1 MDPLKTKE
9 TWEIRLLLVL
19 FALGIS
25 GAILYL
31 GYQNYDL
38 RQERESLE
46 TEITETKNTFTT
58 QKEELLQNIEALKVI
73 LAANQNDRNMLEQD
87 LLAEREAVDTIEAA
101 VQAMTGTVGT
111 LKKLSD
117 TDKELLRKYSRVYFL
132 NENYVP
138 KYLFPILSPYV
149 YEPEKE
155 KYVSA
160 EVWPFLQK
168 MLDDANAAG
177 TDIRIISAYRSFGT
191 QSALKSAYTFT
202 YGSGANKFSAD
213 QGYSEHQL
221 GTTVDLTTVKLGAG
235 FTAFEKTTAYT
246 WLLEN
251 AHRYGFVLSYPKQNG
266 YYVFE
271 PWHWRFV
278 GKSLAQKLH
287 DEKKN
292 FYDLTQREI
301 DEHLV
306 SLFDQ

>member
-9 TWEIRLLLVL
+9 MREIRLLLVL

-25 GAILYL
+25 GTASYL
-31 GYQNYDL
+31 SYQNYHL
-38 RQERESLE
+38 QQEREFLK
-46 TEITETKNTFTT
+46 TEIAETKDIFTA

-73 LAANQNDRNMLEQD
+73 LAANQSDRNVLEMD

-117 TDKELLRKYSRVYFL
+117 TDKELLKKYSRVYFL

-149 YEPEKE
+149 HEPEKE

-177 TDIRIISAYRSFGT
+177 ADIRVISAYRSFGT

-221 GTTVDLTTVKLGAG
+221 GTTVDLTTTKLGAG
-235 FTAFEKTTAYT
+235 FTAFEKTAGYAWLSENAYT
-246 WLLEN
+246 
-251 AHRYGFVLSYPKQNG
+251 YGFVLSYPKQNG

-278 GKSLAQKLH
+278 GRALALKLH
-287 DEKKN
+287 DENKH

-301 DEHLV
+301 DEYLV

>member
-1 MDPLKTKE
+1 MHPEKIKE
-9 TWEIRLLLVL
+9 IHSLLLL
-19 FALGIS
+19 FVIGIASALGFS
-25 GAILYL
+25 
-31 GYQNYDL
+31 GYQNYYF
-38 RQERESLE
+38 REENESLK
-46 TEITETKNTFTT
+46 TEITETKNIFES
-58 QKEELLQNIEALKVI
+58 QKKELLENIDALKVI
-73 LAANQNDRNMLEQD
+73 LTASQSDRNTLEQD
-87 LLAEREAVDTIEAA
+87 LLAEREAVDAIEAQ

-117 TDKELLRKYSRVYFL
+117 TDKELLKKYSRVYFL

-138 KYLFPILSPYV
+138 KYLFPILSLYV

-155 KYVSA
+155 KYISA

-168 MLDDANAAG
+168 MMDDANATGA
-177 TDIRIISAYRSFGT
+177 DIRVISAYRSFGT
-191 QSALKSAYTFT
+191 QSALKSAYAFT

-221 GTTVDLTTVKLGAG
+221 GTTIDLTTMKLGAG

-251 AHRYGFVLSYPKQNG
+251 AHRYGFVLSYPKQNS

-301 DEHLV
+301 DEYLV

>member
-9 TWEIRLLLVL
+9 MREIRLLLVL

-25 GAILYL
+25 GTASYL
-31 GYQNYDL
+31 SYQNYHL
-38 RQERESLE
+38 QQEREFLK
-46 TEITETKNTFTT
+46 TEIAETKDIFTA

-73 LAANQNDRNMLEQD
+73 LAANQSDRNVLEMD

-117 TDKELLRKYSRVYFL
+117 TDKELLKKYSRVYFL

-149 YEPEKE
+149 YEPENE
-155 KYVSA
+155 KYLSA

-177 TDIRIISAYRSFGT
+177 ADIRVISAYRSFGT

-221 GTTVDLTTVKLGAG
+221 GTTVDLTTTKLGAG
-235 FTAFEKTTAYT
+235 FTAFEKTAGYAWLSENAYT
-246 WLLEN
+246 
-251 AHRYGFVLSYPKQNG
+251 YGFVLSYPKQNG

-278 GKSLAQKLH
+278 GRALALKLH
-287 DEKKN
+287 DENKH

-301 DEHLV
+301 DEYLV